1 MQFRQFIMRL
11 IKILAAIIILLVG
24 IIFGFY
30 VWLGGFS
37 SVTVTRSSFGPTEIV
52 FATHKG
58 AYKNLSASWSAFQ
71 KQWEAAGLKEC
82 NALAIYLDTPDTP
95 EEKLRSII
103 ACDIG
108 ALPVDDKIRLRSALP
123 YFVIPQSATV
133 AANFPYKNPASYF
146 IGPMRVYPA
155 MKKELAKDKIV
166 PPVAIETY
174 GKMSEPA
181 AEMGYAMPVESKRQ
195 DYQMLIDAFR

>member
-1 MQFRQFIMRL
+1 M
-11 IKILAAIIILLVG
+11 KILKVLGTIAVILAG
-24 IIFGFY
+24 IIFGLY
-30 VWLGGFS
+30 AWLGGFS

-58 AYKNLSASWSAFQ
+58 AYKNLSTSWSAFQ

-108 ALPVDDKIRLRSALP
+108 ALPVDDKIRLRSALR
-123 YFVIPQSATV
+123 YFVIPKSTTI
-133 AANFPYKNPASYF
+133 AAKFPYKNPASYF

-155 MKKELAKDKIV
+155 FKNELAKDKIV

-174 GKMSEPA
+174 GKTTEPA
-181 AEMGYAMPVESKRQ
+181 TEMGYAMPLESKRA